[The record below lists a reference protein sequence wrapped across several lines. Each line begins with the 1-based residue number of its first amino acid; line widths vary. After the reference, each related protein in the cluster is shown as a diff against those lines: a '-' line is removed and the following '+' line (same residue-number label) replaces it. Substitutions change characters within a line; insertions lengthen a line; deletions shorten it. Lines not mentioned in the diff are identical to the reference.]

1 MLLFYVLAKV
11 FEQLDTVVYAAGGLL
26 SGHSI
31 KHMFAAMTPATVLYA
46 LHRRRGVPRQLSA

>member
-1 MLLFYVLAKV
+1 LLFYVLAKV
-11 FEQLDTVVYAAGGLL
+11 FEQLDTVIYAAGSLL

-46 LHRRRGVPRQLSA
+46 LYRRREAARQLSA